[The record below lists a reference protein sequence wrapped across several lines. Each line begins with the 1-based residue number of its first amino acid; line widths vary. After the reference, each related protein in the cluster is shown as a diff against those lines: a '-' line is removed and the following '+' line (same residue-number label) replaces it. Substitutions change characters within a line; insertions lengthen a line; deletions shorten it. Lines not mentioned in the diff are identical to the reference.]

1 MNELDRADIDTARR
15 LRHQQQLRLNV
26 ILASDD
32 QLLLIATGER
42 PRRKCRVWW
51 SNVECLDNLVGPAL
65 DRIVVEKNVAGERGD
80 RWPIVHAEDGILR
93 EREIEQQAT
102 PVTVFRYVSYAQLAA
117 NTRSE
122 CVDVLARVDCFSRNA
137 CGIG

>member
-1 MNELDRADIDTARR
+1 MNFAGDLSVMDDQQTIGKTRYLFELRRNQQDGTTGIAQTDQLSMNELDRADIDTARR
-15 LRHQQQLRLNV
+15 LRDQQQLRLNV

-65 DRIVVEKNVAGERGD
+65 DR
-80 RWPIVHAEDGILR
+80 
-93 EREIEQQAT
+93 
-102 PVTVFRYVSYAQLAA
+102 
-117 NTRSE
+117 
-122 CVDVLARVDCFSRNA
+122 
-137 CGIG
+137 